1 MTLGQK
7 SSLVS
12 RNQPGENVCI
22 IHQPTLSNVYHNRI
36 YIFDLKS
43 KKKQQQQQKKEHK
56 KQMKLK
62 KKRISVENLMGDDD
76 IVCEFTL
83 CILTSLI
90 VSLISPGCSYEFNV
104 VYVQQKK

>member
-1 MTLGQK
+1 MTLGHK

-22 IHQPTLSNVYHNRI
+22 IHQPTLSNVYQNRI

-76 IVCEFTL
+76 IVCELL
-83 CILTSLI
+83 C
-90 VSLISPGCSYEFNV
+90 VF
-104 VYVQQKK
+104 

>member
-22 IHQPTLSNVYHNRI
+22 IHQPTLSNVYQNRI

-43 KKKQQQQQKKEHK
+43 KKKTTTT
-56 KQMKLK
+56 K
-62 KKRISVENLMGDDD
+62 KKR
-76 IVCEFTL
+76 T
-83 CILTSLI
+83 
-90 VSLISPGCSYEFNV
+90 
-104 VYVQQKK
+104 QKANETKEEKNICGKSNGRR

>member
-1 MTLGQK
+1 
-7 SSLVS
+7 
-12 RNQPGENVCI
+12 
-22 IHQPTLSNVYHNRI
+22 
-36 YIFDLKS
+36 
-43 KKKQQQQQKKEHK
+43 
-56 KQMKLK
+56 MKLK

>member
-22 IHQPTLSNVYHNRI
+22 IHQPTLSNVYQNRI

-43 KKKQQQQQKKEHK
+43 KKNNNNN
-56 KQMKLK
+56 K
-62 KKRISVENLMGDDD
+62 KKNTKS
-76 IVCEFTL
+76 
-83 CILTSLI
+83 
-90 VSLISPGCSYEFNV
+90 
-104 VYVQQKK
+104 K